1 MKILITDHIHP
12 EGIKLLRN
20 SGFEVDENYDLNK
33 EDLKKIIGNY
43 EALIVRSKTKVT
55 REIIEA
61 GQKLLV
67 IGRAGVGLDNI
78 DVNAAKERN
87 INVIN
92 TPDVST
98 VSVAELVMGF
108 MISAARYIPQ
118 ATVSLKKGE
127 WEKEKF
133 MGNELSG
140 KNLGIVGVGRIG
152 KALAK
157 RARAFDMNV
166 FGYDPYVKNDENI
179 RIVDLDTLLRTSDFI
194 SFHVPLTDETRHMIS
209 FKEIEKMKKGV
220 ILINAARG
228 GILDENA
235 VKEGMEKGIIRAIC
249 LDVFES
255 EKPFSSVLTGED
267 NFIGTPHI
275 GAQTD
280 EAQQRAG
287 LEISKK
293 VIEYLKSVK
302 R

>member
-1 MKILITDHIHP
+1 MKVLITDHIHQ

-20 SGFEVDENYDLNK
+20 SGFSVDEKYDLSK
-33 EDLKKIIGNY
+33 DDLKKIIGNY

-55 REIIEA
+55 REVIEA
-61 GQKLLV
+61 GNKLLV

-78 DVNAAKERN
+78 DVNAAKEKN
-87 INVIN
+87 IKVIN

-108 MISAARYIPQ
+108 MISAARFIPQ
-118 ATVSLKKGE
+118 ATESLKKGE

-133 MGNELSG
+133 MGMELSG
-140 KNLGIVGVGRIG
+140 KTLGIVGLGRIG

-157 RARAFDMNV
+157 RAMAFDMTV
-166 FGYDPYVKNDENI
+166 IGYDPYVKSDENI
-179 RIVDLDTLLRTSDFI
+179 KMVDLETLLKNSDFI
-194 SFHVPLTDETRHMIS
+194 SFHVPLTDETKHMIS
-209 FKEIEKMKKGV
+209 SKEIEKMKKGV

-228 GILDENA
+228 GILDEIA
-235 VKEGMEKGIIRAIC
+235 IKKGMDEGIIKAVC

-255 EKPFSSVLTGED
+255 EKPFNTILTSEE

-275 GAQTD
+275 GAQTE

-287 LEISKK
+287 IEISKK
-293 VIEYLKSVK
+293 IIEFLKGIK
-302 R
+302 G

>member
-92 TPDVST
+92 TLDVST

-235 VKEGMEKGIIRAIC
+235 VK
-249 LDVFES
+249 
-255 EKPFSSVLTGED
+255 
-267 NFIGTPHI
+267 
-275 GAQTD
+275 
-280 EAQQRAG
+280 
-287 LEISKK
+287 
-293 VIEYLKSVK
+293 
-302 R
+302 